1 MALFALIYR
10 YIDDPDTVS
19 QHRPAHRAYLK
30 SLSEG
35 GELLVAGPLGDPGPA
50 GGLLVLDVESAER
63 VQQIAEDDPFH
74 AQGVVTDRT
83 IQEWTL
89 SIGADRFPEQRS
101 TS

>member
-10 YIDDPDTVS
+10 YIDDPDAVS
-19 QHRPAHRAYLK
+19 QHRPEHRAYLR

-35 GELLVAGPLGDPGPA
+35 GELLVAGPLGDPGPP

-74 AQGVVTDRT
+74 AHGVVAERT
-83 IQEWTL
+83 VQQWTL
-89 SIGADRFPEQRS
+89 SIGADRFPARLS
-101 TS
+101 TP